1 MQNAGILI
9 NHTITH
15 YKVNDRSIR
24 KVKKPQIIGMVQI
37 EGSHTA
43 IINRLLDIA
52 PEELKIGMKVKIK
65 WEEKT
70 KGEPSDIRGFVK
82 YEV

>member
-1 MQNAGILI
+1 
-9 NHTITH
+9 
-15 YKVNDRSIR
+15 
-24 KVKKPQIIGMVQI
+24 MVQI